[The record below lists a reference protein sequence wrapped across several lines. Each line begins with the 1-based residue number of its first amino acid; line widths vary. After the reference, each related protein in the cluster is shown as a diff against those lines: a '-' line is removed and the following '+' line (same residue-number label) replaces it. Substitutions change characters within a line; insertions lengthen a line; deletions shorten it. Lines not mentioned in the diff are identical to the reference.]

1 MKKIKL
7 LFKNESTF
15 IALGFGSGLSNVAPG
30 TFGTLVAIPL
40 FYFSQLLPQYYD
52 YFFVIT
58 LFFIGIYVSNK
69 TCLII
74 KIKDP
79 SCIVIDEIV
88 AFLALLIYFKPDM
101 IELFICFLLFRFF
114 DIFKPFPINILE
126 QKFDGGFGIMIDDIA
141 AAIYSALIMIVLI
154 QYVL

>member
-1 MKKIKL
+1 MFTLKKIKL

-74 KIKDP
+74 K
-79 SCIVIDEIV
+79 
-88 AFLALLIYFKPDM
+88 
-101 IELFICFLLFRFF
+101 
-114 DIFKPFPINILE
+114 
-126 QKFDGGFGIMIDDIA
+126 
-141 AAIYSALIMIVLI
+141 
-154 QYVL
+154 

>member
-1 MKKIKL
+1 MKKDNL

-15 IALGFGSGLSNVAPG
+15 IALGFGSGLAKFAPG
-30 TFGTLVAIPL
+30 TFGTLIAIPL

-69 TCLII
+69 TCLIM
-74 KIKDP
+74 KMKDP

-88 AFLALLIYFKPDM
+88 IYLAPSLLGSGKSFMGDLGISTINDVKHLQM
-101 IELFICFLLFRFF
+101 ISSH
-114 DIFKPFPINILE
+114 N
-126 QKFDGGFGIMIDDIA
+126 FDGDIK
-141 AAIYSALIMIVLI
+141 V
-154 QYVL
+154 QYAVGGGK